1 MVLADLISESEEK
14 TLEFAADFAVKLRMG
29 DVLALSGQLGAG
41 KTVFTKGLCRGL
53 ECADQVSSPSY
64 TLVNTYKG
72 RFAIYHV
79 DLYRIERPD
88 EIADLDPDRLFYPD
102 GITIIEWAEKIKYLL
117 PQDIWIVKIEIVGE
131 NKRRLRIARG
141 KWPR

>member
-1 MVLADLISESEEK
+1 MILADLISESEEE
-14 TLEFAADFAVKLRMG
+14 TLKYAADFAVKLRIG

-53 ECADQVSSPSY
+53 ECVDPVSSPSY

-102 GITIIEWAEKIKYLL
+102 GVTIIEWAEKFKYLL
-117 PQDIWIVKIEIVGE
+117 PQDIWIVKIEIIGE
-131 NKRRLRIARG
+131 YKRRLRIARG